1 MTSPLSLTQSSR
13 PDGRP
18 ALVVAG
24 EVDMGNAGAFA
35 AAIDERLAASD
46 RLVVDLVRLTYIDS
60 AGLRVLLTRAAQV
73 ELVAN
78 PVVLPVLTICGLT
91 RLTTVEV
98 ASAPASSDAGPG
110 GSVA

>member
-1 MTSPLSLTQSSR
+1 MTSPLSLTQSRRS
-13 PDGRP
+13 DGRL

-24 EVDMGNAGAFA
+24 EVDMGNAAGFA
-35 AAIDERLAASD
+35 AAIDERLAAAD

-78 PVVLPVLTICGLT
+78 PIVLPVLTICGLT
-91 RLTTVEV
+91 SLTTVEV
-98 ASAPASSDAGPG
+98 VSEPASSDTGAG